1 MVDINETGVV
11 TTHVGQPNDDQSWLV
26 NRLGD
31 GIQSVTLDVT
41 TFVSS
46 TMASKCIVDD
56 DPDNTVVY
64 IKSGIPLARIT
75 KGANTGLYGPY
86 EAAAKDG
93 RNGNIEGV
101 LESTFSVEF
110 NRTGVKVPTVTAAM
124 RYTGAIDTTKLPVDV
139 TGAKWDGLFVKIT
152 SDGSPATL
160 LSNTPAAAGA
170 GA

>member
-11 TTHVGQPNDDQSWLV
+11 TTHIGEPADDQSWLV

-31 GIQSVTLDVT
+31 CIESVTLDVT

-46 TMASKCIVDD
+46 TMASKTIVDD

-64 IKSGIPLARIT
+64 IKSGIPLVKIT
-75 KGANTGLYGPY
+75 TGASKGMYGPY

-93 RNGNIEGV
+93 RNGVIEGV
-101 LESTFSVEF
+101 LESQFTVEF
-110 NRTGVKVPTVTAAM
+110 NRSGVKVPVVTAGM
-124 RYTGAIDTTKLPVDV
+124 RYTGVIDTTKLPFDV
-139 TGAKWDGLFVKIT
+139 TGAKWQGLFLNRPAE
-152 SDGSPATL
+152 GSPATI
-160 LSNTPAAAGA
+160 LSNAPAAGA

>member
-41 TFVSS
+41 TFVSD

-75 KGANTGLYGPY
+75 KSGLYGPY

-93 RNGNIEGV
+93 RNGKIEGV

-152 SDGSPATL
+152 PDGSPATL
-160 LSNTPAAAGA
+160 LSNAPAAAGA